1 MALAENE
8 PLDIVLKQYS
18 LTVLDIRNESYK
30 DKKGVWWIKTNK
42 GMKVLKK
49 VSNSEQTLLF
59 ILDAVRHLI
68 HKGILL
74 PQVQETI
81 DGKEYICIDGVC
93 YVLSE
98 AIMGKNPL
106 YTSPTELAMVVG
118 GLAEFHRASAGFFP
132 SLDTKPKYHLGLWLE
147 DYIKQVEDI
156 KTYYENDLVEKEHTP
171 ITSLIIR
178 EFPHF
183 YQRAE
188 KAIEGLRGKEYTDW
202 VYEARDQGCL
212 CHQDFAAG
220 NLLITPASDLYV
232 LDTDSLTVDI
242 AARDI
247 RKLLNKVMKKSGK
260 WQPELAR
267 DILFNYHR
275 HNPLT
280 PSQWEVVRLD
290 LLFPH
295 LFIGAV
301 NKFYRRRDK
310 EWSDEKYMQRIAEMS
325 AFEKT
330 GEPLLD
336 SFKSILP
343 T

>member
-1 MALAENE
+1 MPSTTNE
-8 PLDIVLKQYS
+8 PLDIVLEQYDI
-18 LTVLDIRNESYK
+18 TVLEIRNESYK
-30 DKKGVWWIKTNK
+30 NKKGVWWIGTNK

-49 VSNSEQTLLF
+49 VSNSEHTLLF
-59 ILDAVRHLI
+59 VLDAVRYLNQNGI
-68 HKGILL
+68 HIPPVLK
-74 PQVQETI
+74 TI
-81 DGKEYICIDGVC
+81 DGKEYVCADGVC

-98 AIMGKNPL
+98 AIIGRNPV
-106 YTSPTELAMVVG
+106 YSSPTELAMIAG
-118 GLAEFHRASAGFFP
+118 GLAKFHRASAGFFP
-132 SLDTKPKYHLGLWLE
+132 SSGTKAKYHLGLWVD
-147 DYIKQVEDI
+147 DYIKQLEHT
-156 KTYYENDLVEKEHTP
+156 KNYYENDLLKKEHNP
-171 ITSLIIR
+171 INVLITR

-183 YQRAE
+183 YQRAL
-188 KAIEGLRGKEYTDW
+188 KAMEGMRGKEYADW
-202 VYEARDQGCL
+202 VNDAKEKGSL

-220 NLLITPASDLYV
+220 NLLITPAADLYI

-260 WQPELAR
+260 WEREIVR
-267 DILFNYHR
+267 DILSYYQS

-295 LFIGAV
+295 LFFGAV
-301 NKFYRRRDK
+301 DKFYRRRDK
-310 EWSDEKYMQRIAEMS
+310 EWPEEKYMRRIMEMS

-330 GEPLLD
+330 GEPVLD
-336 SFKSILP
+336 NFKSLLP

>member
-1 MALAENE
+1 LALTENE
-8 PLDIVLKQYS
+8 PLDIVLKQYA

-30 DKKGVWWIKTNK
+30 GKKGVWWINTNK

-59 ILDAVRHLI
+59 ILDAVRHLA
-68 HKGILL
+68 HRGILL
-74 PQVQETI
+74 PQIQKTI
-81 DGKEYICIDGVC
+81 DGREYVCIDGVC
-93 YVLSE
+93 YLLSE
-98 AIMGKNPL
+98 AVMGKNPL
-106 YTSPTELAMVVG
+106 YTSPTELAMVAG
-118 GLAEFHRASAGFFP
+118 GLAKFHRASKGFFP
-132 SLDTKPKYHLGLWLE
+132 SPGTKPKYHLGLWVE
-147 DYIKQVEDI
+147 DYIKQLEDI
-156 KTYYENDLVEKEHTP
+156 KTYYDNDLLTKERKP
-171 ITSLIIR
+171 ITALIIS
-178 EFPHF
+178 EFAHF

-202 VYEARDQGCL
+202 VYEAKELGSL

-260 WQPELAR
+260 WQPKLTG
-267 DILFNYHR
+267 DILRYYHR
-275 HNPLT
+275 YNPLT

-301 NKFYRRRDK
+301 NKFYLRRDK
-310 EWSDEKYMQRIAEMS
+310 GWSEEKYMQRIAEMS

-336 SFKSILP
+336 NFQSIIP